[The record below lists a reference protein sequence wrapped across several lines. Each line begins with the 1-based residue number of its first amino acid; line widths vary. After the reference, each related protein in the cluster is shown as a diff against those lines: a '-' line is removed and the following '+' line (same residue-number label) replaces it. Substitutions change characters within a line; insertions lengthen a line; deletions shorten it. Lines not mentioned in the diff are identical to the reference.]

1 MAFRHENKPEAQARS
16 AAQKARKKASEYW
29 ESRVDGSDV
38 NQGLSGIVRIDT
50 RCLNAGREDI
60 EADVCR
66 CCLWVIRLFGQ
77 IIYEV

>member
-1 MAFRHENKPEAQARS
+1 MTAMYAMQYFWK
-16 AAQKARKKASEYW
+16 AAGEYW
-29 ESRVDGSDV
+29 DSRVDGSDV

-77 IIYEV
+77 ITYEV